1 MPSSTSFVSD
11 ATLAFGPPRPLS
23 IDSLV
28 ESMKALLKED
38 LDDLFFIPW
47 MVDDFYEITRDLE
60 KFGDK

>member
-11 ATLAFGPPRPLS
+11 ATLASGPPHPLS

-38 LDDLFFIPW
+38 LDDLFLIPW
-47 MVDDFYEITRDLE
+47 MVDDFHEITRDLE